1 MDLRGIEAK
10 MASDGTTAQRS
21 QVVILPGALAHVV
34 QKQGNAPAIPSI
46 RGHADV
52 PGGVEND
59 DVALPVAEVSLVR
72 RWACRD
78 RNTPRTLVRL
88 KSMFGSGLLMTP
100 T

>member
-1 MDLRGIEAK
+1 
-10 MASDGTTAQRS
+10 MASDGAMAQRS

-34 QKQGNAPAIPSI
+34 QKQGNAPAIPPSI

-59 DVALPVAEVSLVR
+59 DVALLPLVSCRSVVGQTLGMPGQEYAEDLGAPEVDVR
-72 RWACRD
+72 IR
-78 RNTPRTLVRL
+78 
-88 KSMFGSGLLMTP
+88 SMRTP